1 MLLWSLSRN
10 TALEA
15 VVAKP
20 YGKCFVSQSHQT
32 VNKWEITLRLLAS
45 LNCLTPSG
53 PHYYPVDGVCG
64 FNVISKLFYCAYHK
78 SLPEPL
84 EDELVKL
91 CRTFATSFYF
101 LLLLICKMVSPN
113 SEHSRLNLGFICL
126 FVFFFLTY
134 PEAKWH
140 HNGRCRKSLTT
151 APPLALYLYYN
162 YLIALW
168 WRKGGKAPILGM
180 LFVKSV
186 H

>member
-1 MLLWSLSRN
+1 MIRFFFSHMGKKTTQMFMLLWSLSRN

-91 CRTFATSFYF
+91 CRPFATSFYF

-113 SEHSRLNLGFICL
+113 SEHSRLNLGFIC
-126 FVFFFLTY
+126 FVFFFVFFDVPRSKVT
-134 PEAKWH
+134 
-140 HNGRCRKSLTT
+140 S
-151 APPLALYLYYN
+151 
-162 YLIALW
+162 
-168 WRKGGKAPILGM
+168 
-180 LFVKSV
+180 
-186 H
+186 